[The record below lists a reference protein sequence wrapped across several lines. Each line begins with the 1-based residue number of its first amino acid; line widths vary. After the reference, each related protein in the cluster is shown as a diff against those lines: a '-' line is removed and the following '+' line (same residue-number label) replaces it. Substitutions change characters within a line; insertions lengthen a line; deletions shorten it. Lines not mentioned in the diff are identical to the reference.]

1 MRFALI
7 AGEAS
12 GDLLGA
18 ALIES
23 LRRRFPQAS
32 FCGVAGPRMREAG
45 CEVLADIER
54 LSVMGLVEVL
64 PKLPDIL
71 RLRRELVRRL
81 TTRPVD
87 AVIGIDAP
95 DFNLPL
101 ERRLHRA
108 GLKTVHLVSPSV
120 WAWRPGRVKPIS
132 EAVDLLLCLLPFEPV
147 FYQRHAL
154 RNGFRTVF
162 IGHPLAETLAV
173 PMPREQ
179 ARRELGLPP
188 DTPVLAVLPGS
199 RKGELQSIAG
209 PFAAAVAR
217 LAESVPALQFVVPL
231 AKPSMRPLM
240 EAAISSQAASVRWHL
255 VDGGSREAMR
265 AADVVLLASGT
276 ATLECLL
283 LDRPMVV
290 AYRVSRIT
298 AALLRGFGLLKIQ
311 RYSLPNL
318 LCERAVVPEL
328 IQEQAT
334 PEKIASAVHRLLTDA
349 AARDEQIR
357 AFAPVREL
365 LRRDAAARATSAIA
379 ELLEQ
384 AAP

>member
-23 LRRRFPQAS
+23 LRQRFPQAS

-132 EAVDLLLCLLPFEPV
+132 EAVDLLLCLLPFEPA

-154 RNGFRTVF
+154 RSGFRTVF
-162 IGHPLAETLAV
+162 IGHPLAETLAA

-188 DTPVLAVLPGS
+188 DTLVLAVLPGS
-199 RKGELQSIAG
+199 RKGELQSLAG
-209 PFAAAVAR
+209 PFAAAAAR

-231 AKPSMRPLM
+231 AKPSLRPLM
-240 EAAISSQAASVRWHL
+240 EAAISSQAASARWHL

-318 LCERAVVPEL
+318 LCKRAVVPEL

-365 LRRDAAARATSAIA
+365 LRRDAAERATSAIA